1 MNELSMNTVNVA
13 SLALSLV
20 VLIVGLIA
28 WYFVN
33 RASVR
38 ASEQIALLEALL
50 EQQKRQNA
58 LLRRLCEGKTNV
70 EQTPAAMDADDAGDE
85 NDFVRLVAER

>member
-1 MNELSMNTVNVA
+1 MNELSMNTVNFA
-13 SLALSLV
+13 SLALSLI
-20 VLIVGLIA
+20 VLVVGLFA

-58 LLRRLCEGKTNV
+58 LLRRLCEGN
-70 EQTPAAMDADDAGDE
+70 EPAGQIPAAVDADANDE

>member
-1 MNELSMNTVNVA
+1 MNELSMNTVNIA
-13 SLALSLV
+13 SVALSCV
-20 VLIVGLIA
+20 FLIVGLIA
-28 WYFVN
+28 WFYVN

-38 ASEQIALLEALL
+38 ATEQVVLLEALL

-58 LLRRLCEGKTNV
+58 LLRRLCEDKL
-70 EQTPAAMDADDAGDE
+70 PAEAAPMAVDRHDSDDE